1 MNYDNLLDDLYANLP
16 KNKVSGERFEIPSA
30 NTLVQGN
37 KTIIKN
43 FDFICQR
50 LRREARIFTKYLS
63 RELAVPGNIAGKE
76 LILQGKFSNRAINE
90 KINAY
95 CKAQVLCSECGK
107 PDTHLENQGRNV
119 YVLVC
124 EACGARR
131 PVRI

>member
-1 MNYDNLLDDLYANLP
+1 MNYDKLLDDLHNNLP
-16 KNKVSGERFEIPSA
+16 KKKSTGERFEVPFA
-30 NTLVQGN
+30 NTLIQGN

-50 LRREARIFTKYLS
+50 LRREPKGFTKYLT
-63 RELAVPGNIAGKE
+63 RELAVPGTVSGKE
-76 LILQGKFSNRAINE
+76 LILQGKFSNKAINN

-107 PDTHLENQGRNV
+107 PDTHLENSGRNT
-119 YVLVC
+119 YVMIC
-124 EACGARR
+124 EACGARK